1 MPRKRKR
8 RFVFDTNVLIS
19 AALTPEGEAWDAV
32 EKADQTGYFLLS
44 NETFAE
50 LREVLYRPAFDAYLT
65 SQIRRW
71 FIIQLLRKSLRIE
84 ITETIEACSDPDDD
98 IFLEVA
104 VSGKADCIVTRN
116 VRDFPV
122 DRFRGIPILTPE
134 QFLEH
139 KEL

>member
-32 EKADQTGYFLLS
+32 EKADRTGYFLLS
-44 NETFAE
+44 DETFAE
-50 LREVLYRPAFDAYLT
+50 LREVIYRPAFDAYLT
-65 SQIRRW
+65 SQIRRR
-71 FIIQLLRKSLRIE
+71 FIIKLLRKSLRIE

-104 VSGKADCIVTRN
+104 ISGKADCIVTRN
-116 VRDFPV
+116 VRDFPS
-122 DRFRGIPILTPE
+122 DQFRGIPILTPE
-134 QFLEH
+134 QFLERQVS
-139 KEL
+139 

>member
-1 MPRKRKR
+1 MTRKRKR
-8 RFVFDTNVLIS
+8 RFVFDTNVFIS
-19 AALTPEGEAWDAV
+19 AALTPGGAAREALRR
-32 EKADQTGYFLLS
+32 ADQAGYYLLS
-44 NETFAE
+44 DETFGE
-50 LREVLYRPAFDAYLT
+50 LKEVLYRPAFDEYVT
-65 SQIRRW
+65 NKERRR
-71 FIIQLLRKSLRIE
+71 FIIGLLKKSQHIE

-116 VRDFPV
+116 VRDFPP

-134 QFLEH
+134 QFLEY